1 MSRKKRLEALETLY
15 GKRESA
21 IDDEPMILR
30 SPELYNT
37 YVYFCRASGREPADL
52 DAIRRQY
59 EEEGSG
65 ESFQT
70 ARNGCGNPR
79 ARGSFNSPARLPPCA
94 GQDLRPRA
102 TKKPN
107 DINPRFRY
115 RPGGLNDLLRA
126 PADLNA
132 FMASLAVIA
141 TDVLRWEIPPDA
153 APAISAEAMTSSFGA
168 SAIERKSY
176 SPNVK

>member
-1 MSRKKRLEALETLY
+1 MLVVKVPAWSVTGWATGSIAGAVLLKVKLDPNP
-15 GKRESA
+15 K
-21 IDDEPMILR
+21 
-30 SPELYNT
+30 
-37 YVYFCRASGREPADL
+37 ASLVGMLPNWIA
-52 DAIRRQY
+52 
-59 EEEGSG
+59 S
-65 ESFQT
+65 
-70 ARNGCGNPR
+70 
-79 ARGSFNSPARLPPCA
+79 LPPCA
-94 GQDLRPRA
+94 GQDLPPRA

-115 RPGGLNDLLRA
+115 RPGGLNDLLRV

-132 FMASLAVIA
+132 FTASLAVIA
-141 TDVLRWEIPPDA
+141 TDVLKWEIPPDA